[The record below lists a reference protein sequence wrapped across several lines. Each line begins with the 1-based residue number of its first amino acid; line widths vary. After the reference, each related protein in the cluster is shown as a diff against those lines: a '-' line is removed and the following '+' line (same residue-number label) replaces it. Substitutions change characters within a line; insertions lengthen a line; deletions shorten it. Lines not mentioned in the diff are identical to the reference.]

1 MKKIYTITQ
10 TRTQT
15 QTNKDLDIVS
25 IPQYEDH
32 EKQQPHKH
40 SRKHKQT
47 YTQMHKQTR
56 TLILYKEYHEKQ
68 TLRIKE
74 ASVNHKTW
82 KSRGAKVMLACCAIL
97 KGLFCSLFRWMYN
110 LPSIFWF
117 WTCAT
122 TCLKKSSVGSHME
135 KHLGFMLYIILC
147 ISSMS
152 SIKPI
157 VPFTS
162 PSSSNSYS
170 S

>member
-1 MKKIYTITQ
+1 MFLLVNLVILSHSVLLRPRDCEIVSPGDTTRATNTQANTKYAMKKIYTITQ

-47 YTQMHKQTR
+47 ITQMHKQTR
-56 TLILYKEYHEKQ
+56 ALILYKEYHEKQ

-82 KSRGAKVMLACCAIL
+82 KSRGAKVMLACYAIL
-97 KGLFCSLFRWMYN
+97 RGLLCSLSRLM
-110 LPSIFWF
+110 
-117 WTCAT
+117 
-122 TCLKKSSVGSHME
+122 
-135 KHLGFMLYIILC
+135 
-147 ISSMS
+147 
-152 SIKPI
+152 
-157 VPFTS
+157 
-162 PSSSNSYS
+162 
-170 S
+170 